1 LHLGHLAKAFALRE
15 APSAVTKKYSSGD
28 KPAPT
33 KGKSNARQAA
43 KDKDGARKDRPAG
56 KEREREHEWQETYDP
71 ETEARMSRAVR
82 EQGRLSK
89 HKGKLVSSGA
99 SEFQVAG
106 GDALEALVRA
116 R

>member
-1 LHLGHLAKAFALRE
+1 
-15 APSAVTKKYSSGD
+15 
-28 KPAPT
+28 
-33 KGKSNARQAA
+33 
-43 KDKDGARKDRPAG
+43 
-56 KEREREHEWQETYDP
+56 
-71 ETEARMSRAVR
+71 VR